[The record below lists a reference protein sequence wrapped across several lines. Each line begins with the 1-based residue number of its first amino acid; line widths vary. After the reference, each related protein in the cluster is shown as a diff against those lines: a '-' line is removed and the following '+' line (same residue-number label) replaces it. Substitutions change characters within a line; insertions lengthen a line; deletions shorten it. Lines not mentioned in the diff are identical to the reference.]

1 LCFVFS
7 FISPFV
13 YVFLLFLISTS
24 RHNTTNFLSHAAAAA
39 AAIHT
44 YPRAAATAA
53 TTTPTIALKF
63 HPKHE
68 KRKQKR

>member
-7 FISPFV
+7 LISPFV

-24 RHNTTNFLSHAAAAA
+24 RHNTTNFLPHAAATAAIHTYLRAAAAA
-39 AAIHT
+39 AA
-44 YPRAAATAA
+44 
-53 TTTPTIALKF
+53 TTIPTIALKF
-63 HPKHE
+63 NQKHE